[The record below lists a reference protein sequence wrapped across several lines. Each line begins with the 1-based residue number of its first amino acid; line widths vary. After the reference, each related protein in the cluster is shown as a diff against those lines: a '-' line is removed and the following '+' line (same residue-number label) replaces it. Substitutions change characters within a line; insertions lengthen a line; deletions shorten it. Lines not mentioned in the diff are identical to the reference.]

1 MRLTK
6 IFLCLM
12 AVSLFS
18 FTTLKTN
25 NSNTAGWRFLGDKSV
40 GFGVDHDVLHFGNWS
55 DDVRR
60 IKLRITD
67 GPLKMYSMTIHFDN
81 GSTQSVS
88 LRFRFAQES
97 ESKIIELDGGLRH
110 LDKIEFSYETK
121 GFARGKSRVAVWGT
135 DDPMAD
141 N

>member
-25 NSNTAGWRFLGDKSV
+25 NSSAAGWRFLGDKSV

-55 DDVRR
+55 DDVRQ
-60 IKLRITD
+60 IKLKISD
-67 GPLKMYSMTIHFDN
+67 GPLKMYSMTIYFDN
-81 GSTQSVS
+81 GTTQSVS
-88 LRFRFAQES
+88 LRFRFAQGS
-97 ESKIIELDGGLRH
+97 ESKVIDLVGGLRH

-135 DDPMAD
+135 D
-141 N
+141 